1 LIAALNSD
9 TGQATIRKNGI
20 VIKGAGAGPFIVLGS
35 NFAPGTTAA
44 DIQSALEPAGGEMVS
59 CRVTSQYPVVTAEM
73 IFAERWGAE
82 NVIANFNGRKASII
96 CFP

>member
-1 LIAALNSD
+1 
-9 TGQATIRKNGI
+9 
-20 VIKGAGAGPFIVLGS
+20 
-35 NFAPGTTAA
+35 
-44 DIQSALEPAGGEMVS
+44 LEPAGGEMVS

-82 NVIANFNGRKASII
+82 NVVANFNGRKASII